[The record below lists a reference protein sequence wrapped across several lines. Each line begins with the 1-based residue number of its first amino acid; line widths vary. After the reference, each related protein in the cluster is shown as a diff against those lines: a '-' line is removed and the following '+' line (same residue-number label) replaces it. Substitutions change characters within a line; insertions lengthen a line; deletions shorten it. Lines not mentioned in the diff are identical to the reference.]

1 MHFRRIA
8 LALAVVLLGVF
19 ITACDETTSGQRSQ
33 VVSLIN
39 SERSSRKIARLS
51 QSAELNTK
59 AGNWAAKMRDDCN
72 ISHSIL
78 TDGIT
83 FKWKS
88 LGENVGY
95 GKTIPEVHA
104 NLMASKRHKA
114 NMLNKAFNR
123 VGVGVATG
131 KCRGY
136 QTVYVVEVFA
146 QAI

>member
-1 MHFRRIA
+1 MAFSS
-8 LALAVVLLGVF
+8 
-19 ITACDETTSGQRSQ
+19 CSTT
-33 VVSLIN
+33 
-39 SERSSRKIARLS
+39 
-51 QSAELNTK
+51 